1 MSAPLPSEKFDTKS
15 SNRIINQNLLGFI
28 PALVVDNLLEKIKK
42 KEIRKLPEK
51 QTLNTVVMFAD
62 ISGFTNLSEKL
73 SQKGAE
79 GAELLAFSLT
89 RYMEFLVKA
98 IGRSG
103 GDIFKFAGDAMIV
116 LWPPPQHNT
125 EEELTTLCRQ
135 AIQSSLDIQS
145 KLHEIRLAEDIKLS
159 VKIGFGVGQV
169 TILHV
174 GGVFSRA
181 EYLAAGDPLTEA
193 FECEHLAT
201 SGGVVIVSR
210 KVYQRVQHYFE
221 FSFLPPDPNH
231 SHVSENAPFYYV
243 NKVKKDQKVRMK
255 ADALLIKNKMKP
267 SDIESIRLSLITY
280 IPAAVMTFLQVDQ
293 EKWCNELR
301 RLTVMFCNLGI
312 DLSDAQSDNGLQ
324 RIQLVIET
332 VQRCVYFFQG
342 SLNKLLMDDKGSTLM
357 IIFGLHPMAHQD
369 DPVRAVFTGLSLIKE
384 LKKINCSCSVGIT
397 TGVVFAGVVGTS
409 GSRREFSVLG
419 DTVNLSAR
427 FMQAAC
433 KEKDKKILVDENTKR
448 DAENKIS
455 FKFFM
460 FQKVKGKS
468 GDIPFYEPIDFD
480 DEEINNFPYNIR
492 THISSPQK
500 GISNTESFELYGKN
514 FEEEMKKSMNFIDKF
529 VKKNDHN
536 MFILLQGTYGIG
548 KSLFIRHFLER
559 TFKYV
564 DNMSWKYGEQT
575 HILVSFL
582 NCSIKAGVLNGWR
595 TILQKILN
603 IYAMRIKSTPET
615 AIIKI
620 LEETPELL
628 NQLQLMGDILGLKL
642 NRKTELETQMKF
654 DEKDQKTIIA
664 ISLRILATFLEEII
678 DNSKEKPPKDSPS
691 SSQISPLFVILDDM
705 QDYDTLS
712 WTFIKKILKKL
723 KRIFIVGAVR
733 TEYCELPPIFG
744 KRNDSP
750 RPKSTSEDVKLEN
763 MTLEEIIENR
773 ILELEEAI
781 DSSSFYRIE
790 LEGFTK
796 DDIAIMMRKK
806 LNYGEIEFQEGG
818 WLTELEKEKDRNKKE
833 KTSDFQK
840 KELEIDEEKMKKK
853 KTFFKS
859 KKKIQKE
866 KVDLY
871 SSPSYRILK
880 LLKEKTQGK
889 PLDIIHLTSKLA
901 EGSYLEVKENKLI
914 VTNKLKKCIEINQ
927 FLTVDAPICRTVV
940 NGEILDR
947 LDCESYL
954 LMKPASVIGESFDFL
969 TLMKVNPFKA
979 TITAEKL
986 KRLLNYLEKIEF
998 LEVLDEHEHNTVY
1011 RFMHPFMREVIYQ
1024 RMIYSQRRQIHRFVA
1039 EALQQIPLAN
1049 ETNEKLECDNLIYHW
1064 SLAENQDVFQAS
1076 VSNSSFSN
1084 KAKRSVIVKKI
1095 SSIVSKNPNNLNITL
1110 KSGWLQ
1116 KKSDAGLSWSDR
1128 FVVMS
1133 CKDLKYYYSE
1143 EDCKENT
1150 DFALAVISLKHIFN
1164 IFQLNE
1170 RETKKEFAFMIY
1182 TGSWQKKNK
1191 EMGIREFYFAAN
1203 WFSELEQWI
1212 TYIEFIRAKA
1222 IYDDFVYSFG
1232 KISFPLNNNLEK
1244 IEGFE
1249 NNAKEVL

>member
-1 MSAPLPSEKFDTKS
+1 MSAPSKTDKS
-15 SNRIINQNLLGFI
+15 SNRSINQNLLGFI

-51 QTLNTVVMFAD
+51 QTMNSVVMFAD

-73 SQKGAE
+73 SQLGAE
-79 GAELLAFSLT
+79 GAELLAFALT

-98 IGRSG
+98 IGLSG

-145 KLHEIRLAEDIKLS
+145 KLHEIRLVGDIKLS

-201 SGGVVIVSR
+201 SGGVVIISK
-210 KVYQRVQHYFE
+210 KVYQRVQQYFE
-221 FSFLPPDPNH
+221 FTPVVTDGSHGH
-231 SHVSENAPFYYV
+231 SDNAPFFYV
-243 NKVKKDQKVRMK
+243 HKVKKDQKVKMK

-267 SDIESIRLSLITY
+267 SDIESIRQSLISY
-280 IPAAVMTFLQVDQ
+280 IPAAVMTFLQADQ
-293 EKWCNELR
+293 EKWSHELR
-301 RLTVMFCNLGI
+301 RLSVMFCNLGI
-312 DLSDAQSDNGLQ
+312 DLSDAQTEKGLQ
-324 RIQLVIET
+324 RIQVVIET

-369 DPVRAVFTGLSLIKE
+369 DAVRAVFTGLSLIKE

-448 DAENKIS
+448 EAENKIS

-480 DEEINNFPYNIR
+480 DVEINKFPYNIR

-500 GISNTESFELYGKN
+500 GITNNESFELFGKKHD
-514 FEEEMKKSMNFIDKF
+514 EETKKTMSFVEKFI
-529 VKKNDHN
+529 KKNDHN
-536 MFILLQGTYGIG
+536 MLILIQGTYGIG
-548 KSLFIRHFLER
+548 KSLFIRCLVE
-559 TFKYV
+559 KIYKIS
-564 DNMSWKYGEQT
+564 DNTNWKYEEET

-582 NCSIKAGVLNGWR
+582 NVSNKSGVLNGWR
-595 TILQKILN
+595 AILQKLLAIFS
-603 IYAMRIKSTPET
+603 MRIKSTPET

-620 LEETPELL
+620 LEDSPELL
-628 NQLQLMGDILGLKL
+628 NSLQLMGEILNLKL
-642 NRKTELETQMKF
+642 NRKTEHDSLFKF
-654 DEKDQKTIIA
+654 DEKEHKTMLN
-664 ISLRILATFLEEII
+664 ISLKILSAFLEE
-678 DNSKEKPPKDSPS
+678 NENLKEKNNNKQDIIT
-691 SSQISPLFVILDDM
+691 QQAAPLFIVLDDM
-705 QDYDTLS
+705 QDYDPLS
-712 WTFIKKILKKL
+712 WALIKKVMKKI
-723 KRIFIVGAVR
+723 KRVFIIGAVR
-733 TEYCELPPIFG
+733 TEYCELPPSFA
-744 KRNDSP
+744 KRSDSP
-750 RPKSTSEDVKLEN
+750 KPKTSEDNKPLEN
-763 MTLEEIIENR
+763 LTLEEIMENG

-781 DSSSFYRIE
+781 DSNSFYRIE
-790 LEGFTK
+790 LEGFSK
-796 DDIAIMMRKK
+796 EDISLMARKR
-806 LNYGEIEFQEGG
+806 LNYNQVEFEGG
-818 WLTELEKEKDRNKKE
+818 GWIQDSEIIRNKEKSTDSHTNNEENDKTRSKKS
-833 KTSDFQK
+833 KTFIK
-840 KELEIDEEKMKKK
+840 VKKK
-853 KTFFKS
+853 S
-859 KKKIQKE
+859 QKDKE
-866 KVDLY
+866 VEF
-871 SSPSYRILK
+871 SSPVYRILK
-880 LLKEKTQGK
+880 LMKDKTQGR
-889 PLDIIHLTSKLA
+889 PLDIIHLSGKLI
-901 EGSYLEVKENKLI
+901 EGGYLSVNDNKLNI
-914 VTNKLKKCIEINQ
+914 KNKMMKCIEINQ
-927 FLTVDAPICRTVV
+927 YLTIDAPICRTVI

-954 LMKPASVIGESFDFL
+954 LMKPAAVIGECFDY
-969 TLMKVNPFKA
+969 LMLLKVNPFKD
-979 TITAEKL
+979 TIPPEKVR
-986 KRLLNYLEKIEF
+986 RLINYLEKQEF
-998 LEVLDEHEHNTVY
+998 LEVLDEQEHNTIY

-1039 EALQQIPLAN
+1039 EALQSIPLEN
-1049 ETNEKLECDNLIYHW
+1049 EANEKLETDNLIYHW
-1064 SLAENQDVFQAS
+1064 SLAENQDVFQTS
-1076 VSNSSFSN
+1076 LSNSTFSN

-1116 KKSDAGLSWSDR
+1116 KRSDLGLSWSDR

-1143 EDCKENT
+1143 DDFKENT
-1150 DFALAVISLKHIFN
+1150 DFALGVISLKHIFN

-1191 EMGIREFYFAAN
+1191 EMGIREFYFAAKS
-1203 WFSELEQWI
+1203 FTELEQWI

-1232 KISFPLNNNLEK
+1232 KISFPLNNNIEK

-1249 NNAKEVL
+1249 SNVKEVIFIKPLF